1 MKFRLCTNGETLE
14 TLASRPEF
22 LNSFIFTG
30 DLVGVHLAKDKVILN
45 KPIYIGQA
53 VLDLSK
59 LVMYELF
66 YGQLQ
71 SYAHQLGGSIDIA
84 GGDTDSF
91 FLKTTG
97 IDVVNKLIPQM
108 RRDGLLDTSNYPP
121 THPDYSDAHKAELGC
136 IKDEA
141 AGKPF
146 REWVLLRPKAYS
158 MLADDGKESKRAKG
172 VRRATLMRG
181 ITHAD
186 YKRAYRQQVNLFHL
200 QRRIGSIDHQLYNL
214 TYVKKTLSFFED
226 KRAWVSIN
234 RSLPFGNHQLGPA
247 EKPSRKRVSNYP
259 RLIEPKIKRARND

>member
-22 LNSFIFTG
+22 LNSYIFTG

-45 KPIYIGQA
+45 KPIFIGQA

-59 LVMYELF
+59 LVMYEL
-66 YGQLQ
+66 YYDQLQ
-71 SYAHQLGGSIDIA
+71 GYATKLGGSISIA

-91 FLKTTG
+91 FLRTSG
-97 IDVVNKLIPQM
+97 IDVANKLIPLM

-121 THPDYSDAHKAELGC
+121 THPDFSNAHKAQLGC

-158 MLADDGKESKRAKG
+158 MLAVDGKECKRAKG
-172 VRRATLMRG
+172 VRRATLNSE
-181 ITHAD
+181 ISHSD
-186 YKRAYRQQVNLFHL
+186 YRRAYKEQVTLSHT
-200 QRRIGSIDHQLYNL
+200 QRRIGSINHQLYNL
-214 TYVKKTLSFFED
+214 TYNKKTLSFFED

-234 RSLPFGNHQLGPA
+234 RSLPYGNHQLGSM
-247 EKPSRKRVSNYP
+247 EKPSRKRVTNYP
-259 RLIEPKIKRARND
+259 KLVEPAAKRAHID